1 MTEGPE
7 RKPTREE
14 MRQGGMV
21 AVAVLLVLAAFT
33 TLFVWI
39 A

>member
-1 MTEGPE
+1 MTEDPE

-14 MRQGGMV
+14 MRQGGKV
-21 AVAVLLVLAAFT
+21 AVAVLLVLAVFT